1 MKTDESPDNLNK
13 VDQLRKY
20 AEDIASVYK
29 SEKEKRQQLE
39 KEIIAKEKVQKKLA
53 LTNDF
58 LNNVMESTTNAI
70 CSIDLDG
77 RISFANRRTVSIT
90 GCNMKKLK
98 GRPFLMLFKN
108 STKELMQN
116 HFKNVIIND
125 MTVSQI
131 EVNIIR
137 ENDKNEVLLSISLS
151 PMYAN
156 KKVSGAVMVAE
167 DVTERK
173 SIEMQLMQSGKMA
186 SIGEMA
192 TGVAHELNQPLNVIK
207 MAAQMLM
214 DSVIENDFSDEFL
227 QERAD
232 KILKQVDRA
241 SEIINHI
248 GIFGR
253 KDDGNFNRIAV
264 NEPILAACNLLKE
277 QLKLHSIDYE
287 LQLDKSMPA
296 ILGDANRLEQV
307 FINLI
312 VNSRDAFDEDRSI
325 DYQKSIHVVSYYDKN
340 GDFIRIEFKDNG
352 PGIPKDIVQRI
363 FDPFFTTKEVGKGT
377 GLGLSI
383 SYGIIKSHN
392 GLLEAKSGS
401 NGTLFSILLPVKAK
415 TQQLGVK
422 GIRAQRA

>member
-1 MKTDESPDNLNK
+1 MKKNESPNNLNN

-39 KEIIAKEKVQKKLA
+39 KEIIAKEKAQRKLA
-53 LTNDF
+53 RTNDF

-77 RISFANRRTVSIT
+77 RVSYANRRTVSIT
-90 GCNMKKLK
+90 GYNIKKLK
-98 GRPFLMLFKN
+98 GRPFLLLFKD

-116 HFKNVIIND
+116 HFKNVIANG
-125 MTVSQI
+125 MTVSQV

-151 PMYAN
+151 PMYVN

-167 DVTERK
+167 DVTESK
-173 SIEMQLMQSGKMA
+173 SIEMQLMQSSKMA

-253 KDDGNFNRIAV
+253 KDNGNFHRIDV
-264 NEPILAACNLLKE
+264 NESIFAAFNLIKE
-277 QLKLHSIDYE
+277 QLKLHSIDYK
-287 LQLDKSMPA
+287 LQLDKSIPA
-296 ILGDANRLEQV
+296 IIGDANRLEQV

-312 VNSRDAFDEDRSI
+312 VNSRDAFDQNRNI
-325 DYQKSIHVVSYYDKN
+325 DYQKIIHVVSDYDEY
-340 GDFIRIEFKDNG
+340 GDFIRIEYKDNG
-352 PGIPKDIVQRI
+352 PGIPKDIVHRI

-392 GLLEAKSGS
+392 GLLAAKSGS
-401 NGTLFSILLPVKAK
+401 NGALFSILLPVKAK
-415 TQQLGVK
+415 TQQPSVK
-422 GIRAQRA
+422 GVNVLE